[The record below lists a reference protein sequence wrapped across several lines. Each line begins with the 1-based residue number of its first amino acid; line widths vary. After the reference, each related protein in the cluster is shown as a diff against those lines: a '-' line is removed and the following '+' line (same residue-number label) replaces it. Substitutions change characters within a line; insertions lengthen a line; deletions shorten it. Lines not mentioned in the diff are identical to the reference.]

1 MKRFLLI
8 AMLFG
13 ALSATAQTV
22 SEQEQASQIAQLKQE
37 VAALN
42 SQVATLE
49 KKSTTWDKIT
59 KALPKISGYAQIRY
73 DYNDGDGSS
82 TFQLRRVRLTFDGN
96 ISPKLDYKLQLELT
110 STPKIVDAYFSYKP
124 LTGLK
129 LRVGQYKVPFSI
141 ENTEYGPTKL
151 ELIDYPMAISYLVG
165 NSESASAKDKANGRD
180 IGIKLYGD
188 FFDKVLSYDLGVFN
202 GAGINCKDNNKSK
215 DVVGR
220 IMVRPIDGL
229 TISGSYLWSEGGANY
244 ITRNRWAAGVCYD
257 KGAVMARSEWIGGK
271 TDDIK
276 SDGMY
281 VTAGYRFCKDFM
293 VIARYEQ
300 FCFNDADRSA
310 MTQENYT
317 AGVAWQPIK
326 HFKLQLNYVY
336 EDYIQ
341 GKGHNNVVQVQ
352 AAAMF

>member
-8 AMLFG
+8 VLLFG
-13 ALSATAQTV
+13 VLGAKAQTIT
-22 SEQEQASQIAQLKQE
+22 EQEQAAQIAQLQEE
-37 VAALN
+37 VAQL
-42 SQVATLE
+42 QE
-49 KKSTTWDKIT
+49 RGKGWDKIT

-82 TFQLRRVRLTFDGN
+82 TFQLRRVRISLDGN

-110 STPKIVDAYFSYKP
+110 SPKIVDAYFSYKP

-129 LRVGQYKVPFSI
+129 MRVGQYKVPFSI
-141 ENTEYGPTKL
+141 ENTDYGPTKL

-165 NSESASAKDKANGRD
+165 NSVAADKKDGANGRD
-180 IGIKLYGD
+180 IGLKLYGD
-188 FFDKVLSYDLGVFN
+188 FFDKILSYDLGVFN

-215 DVVGR
+215 DVVAR
-220 IMVRPIDGL
+220 LMIRPVDGL
-229 TISGSYLWSEGGANY
+229 LISGSYLWSEGGVNY
-244 ITRNRWAAGVCYD
+244 ITRNRWATGVCYD
-257 KGAVMARSEWIGGK
+257 KGNWMARSEWIGGK
-271 TDDIK
+271 TDNIH

-281 VTAGYRFCKDFM
+281 ITAGYRFCKDWM
-293 VIARYEQ
+293 VVARYDS
-300 FCFNDADRSA
+300 FCFNDEARDD

-317 AGVAWQPIK
+317 LGVAWQPLK

-341 GKGHNNVVQVQ
+341 GKDHNNLLQVQ

>member
-1 MKRFLLI
+1 MKKFLLI

-13 ALSATAQTV
+13 VMSAKAQTTI
-22 SEQEQASQIAQLKQE
+22 EQEQAAQIAQLQEE
-37 VAALN
+37 VADL
-42 SQVATLE
+42 
-49 KKSTTWDKIT
+49 KKRGTAWDKIT

-73 DYNDGDGSS
+73 DYKDGDGGSS

-110 STPKIVDAYFSYKP
+110 SPKIVDAYFSYKP
-124 LTGLK
+124 LAGLK
-129 LRVGQYKVPFSI
+129 MRVGQYKVPFSI
-141 ENTEYGPTKL
+141 ENTDYGPTKL
-151 ELIDYPMAISYLVG
+151 ELIDYPLAISYLVG
-165 NSESASAKDKANGRD
+165 NSDAADKKDGANGRD

-188 FFDKVLSYDLGVFN
+188 FFNKVLSYDLGLFN

-215 DVVGR
+215 DVVAR
-220 IMVRPIDGL
+220 LMVRPVDGL
-229 TISGSYLWSEGGANY
+229 VISGSFLWSEGGKDY

-257 KGAVMARSEWIGGK
+257 KGAWMARSEWIGGK
-271 TDDIK
+271 TGSVK

-281 VTAGYRFCKDFM
+281 ATAGYRFCKDFM

-300 FCFNDADRSA
+300 FCFNDDNRKA

-317 AGVAWQPIK
+317 AGLAWQPVK

-341 GKGHNNVVQVQ
+341 GKGHNNMMQIQ